1 MKHLLRSIS
10 RLLETLVGV
19 QWIAISS
26 ADCTAKQ
33 YKLFIKDDKLYSSME
48 NLAMNERIYYLYF
61 GLLSKLTFLTGD
73 LKDVKKSLFCL
84 IEMHEWNK
92 FFI

>member
-10 RLLETLVGV
+10 RLLETLAGV
-19 QWIAISS
+19 QWITISS
-26 ADCTAKQ
+26 ADCAAKQ

-48 NLAMNERIYYLYF
+48 NFAMNERIYYLYF
-61 GLLSKLTFLTGD
+61 GLLSKLTLSTGD